1 MKFKILLLTTLF
13 SSSLFAA
20 DYKVDIPGMH
30 AAIQFK
36 ISHLGTSWMWGRF
49 DKFDGEYTYDAEK
62 PEDSKV
68 SITVDTSSVNTNHA
82 DRDKHLRSDDFL
94 DVEKYPEA
102 TFKSDSFSMN
112 GDKGSLI
119 GQLTLHGVTKEIT
132 VMITKVGEGK
142 DPWGGYRTGFEGTTT
157 ITMADFGISKFAG
170 GPSGSLELIIALE
183 GKKQK

>member
-94 DVEKYPEA
+94 DVEK
-102 TFKSDSFSMN
+102 
-112 GDKGSLI
+112 
-119 GQLTLHGVTKEIT
+119 
-132 VMITKVGEGK
+132 
-142 DPWGGYRTGFEGTTT
+142 
-157 ITMADFGISKFAG
+157 
-170 GPSGSLELIIALE
+170 
-183 GKKQK
+183 